1 MKKEKHITL
10 IELLVVI
17 AIIAILA
24 GMLLPALAKAREKA
38 RRVKC
43 TANLKQL
50 ALLSL
55 VYADD
60 YTYLPPIGGLYFC
73 LNDLTY
79 NQDGVSDVA
88 NEAAF
93 DIMIESGLTSK
104 LVSCPSGKIDYTP
117 SVPGSTLYMYVGPR
131 AAQSGKDRTY
141 PWYGTFSVAKNSDH
155 YRHVLWG
162 DLTREPVADGYAGD
176 LKNHED
182 GANFALLDGSVA
194 WYDRRSFCRDT
205 SHHVNAALDPYNGP
219 WGSGKMNYGIPKDL
233 CNKCSPY
240 TRH

>member
-1 MKKEKHITL
+1 MKRSFTL

-55 VYADD
+55 IYADD
-60 YTYLPPIGGLYFC
+60 YTYLPPIGGSSYYNLNGLYQYG
-73 LNDLTY
+73 T
-79 NQDGVSDVA
+79 
-88 NEAAF
+88 AAL
-93 DIMIESGLTSK
+93 DIMMDMGLTVK
-104 LVSCPSGKIDYTP
+104 LTSCPSGKIDYTP
-117 SVPGSTLYMYVGPR
+117 EIPGDTLYAYFGPR
-131 AAQSGKDRTY
+131 SNTFENQSRTY

-155 YRHVLWG
+155 YRHVIWG
-162 DLTREPVADGYAGD
+162 DLTRQAKDGYAGEIM
-176 LKNHED
+176 NHED

-194 WYDRRSFCRDT
+194 WYDRRSFCTETD
-205 SHHVNAALDPYNGP
+205 HHVNAALD
-219 WGSGKMNYGIPKDL
+219 SSAVKQNYGIPKDL
-233 CNKCSPY
+233 CNICSPY
-240 TRH
+240 TRN